1 MQKIILALSFIF
13 LFIPIKMSFAN
24 DYSNDYP
31 NNQIY
36 KSLEKENKVL
46 ELRKKLPNETLKNLE
61 NIGIDGTSLEN
72 ISKIQP
78 TNILSLITSQIKNT
92 FKKIIKPILLTITII
107 LLCSIFKNFSSE
119 FNKKFSNDIINLICV
134 LTLSIF
140 IVNPIINTIN
150 CISNVLRLSCK
161 LLLCYI
167 PIISGLMLSNG
178 KVLSSYVHSNFLVG
192 FANLVLQISSV
203 FFIPILNLL
212 LAFAVVAS
220 ITSYTNLYCLYINFL
235 KITKIVLGLLVTIFI
250 GFFSM
255 KVTVNLAMEDAG
267 TRSLKFLLGSC
278 VPIVGKALG
287 EATSTIKSCIN
298 VLKSGTS
305 LFFTISMFITFLPQI
320 VECILWYLTA
330 NICSSIGEIFDIK
343 CTQKLLKSI
352 AEIMSV
358 LIVMILCFLVIII
371 ASTIVV
377 VKTAES

>member
-1 MQKIILALSFIF
+1 MKKIILVLSFIF
-13 LFIPIKMSFAN
+13 LCLPIKISFADN
-24 DYSNDYP
+24 YANVFS

-46 ELRKKLPNETLKNLE
+46 QLREKLPNETLKNLE
-61 NIGIDGTSLEN
+61 NIGINGTSLEN
-72 ISKIQP
+72 INKIQP
-78 TNILSLITSQIKNT
+78 KNTLNLITSQIKKA
-92 FKKIIKPILLTITII
+92 FKKIIKPILLATTVI

-119 FNKKFSNDIINLICV
+119 FNKKFSNNVINLICV

-167 PIISGLMLSNG
+167 PIITGLMLSSG
-178 KVLSSYVHSNFLVG
+178 KVLSSYVHSDFLVG
-192 FANLVLQISSV
+192 FANLILQISSV

-212 LAFAVVAS
+212 FAFAVVAS
-220 ITSYTNLYCLYINFL
+220 ITNYTNLFCLYINFL
-235 KITKIVLGLLVTIFI
+235 KIIKIILGLMVTVFI
-250 GFFSM
+250 GFFSI
-255 KVTVNLAMEDAG
+255 KTTVNLAMEDAG
-267 TRSLKFLLGSC
+267 TKSLKFLLGSC
-278 VPIVGKALG
+278 IPIVGKALG

-320 VECILWYLTA
+320 IECVFWYLTA
-330 NICSSIGEIFDIK
+330 NICSSIGESFGVK
-343 CTQKLLKSI
+343 SAQKLLKST

-377 VKTAES
+377 VKTAEN